1 MKISLATKES
11 VNAQLLLFQK
21 KTGEIV
27 FSWCSDDPKQLPDFD
42 AIKSSI

>member
-11 VNAQLLLFQK
+11 VNVQLLLFQ